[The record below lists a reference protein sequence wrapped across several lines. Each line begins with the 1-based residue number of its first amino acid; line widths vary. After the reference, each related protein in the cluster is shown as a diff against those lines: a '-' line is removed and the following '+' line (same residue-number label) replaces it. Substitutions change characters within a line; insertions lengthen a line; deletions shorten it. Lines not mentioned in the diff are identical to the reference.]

1 MGERINYIFDDGSDA
16 LTVLYSHWG
25 ANGWQNDLANALVHA
40 KPRKDDYPYFTRM
53 IISKI
58 IGNRFLDETGF
69 GIYAI
74 NRDELGSPEHFDAM
88 VIIDLVNKVIIPED
102 SNPIP
107 FYSESLVH

>member
-1 MGERINYIFDDGSDA
+1 MGSRINYIFDDGTDA

-25 ANGWQNDLANALVHA
+25 ANDWQDDLADALEHA
-40 KPRKDDYPYFTRM
+40 KPRKGDYPYFTRM

-58 IGNRFLDETGF
+58 IGDAFLEETGF

-74 NRDELGSPEHFDAM
+74 SRDALGQPEHFDAM
-88 VIIDLVNKVIIPED
+88 VILDLVNERIIPED
-102 SNPIP
+102 YNPIP